1 MSSLKKLKSWEKRQ
15 KPQITLSGDL
25 YSQLKHFRLPVI
37 LTVLLTLFGALG
49 YVILENHSLTDAI
62 FQASY
67 TFTTTGFGSLNEG
80 GFTPAG
86 KYFTIILIIFG
97 FIVFS
102 FSVGVLIEVIN
113 KGDLLKLLKERNML
127 YKIARLKNHFII
139 CYHNEF
145 TIQVAKE
152 LRESH
157 IPFVIIDPNENLE
170 EIAKK
175 HNYPFFVVEEP
186 HTEMALLKS
195 YASSA
200 KGFISLSKNMA
211 DNIAQIASVRLFEK
225 ELDRKAYHILCNAET
240 SSDIEKL
247 KKLGADTV
255 ISPTKLMAQ
264 RLSAM
269 AIKPDMENILEEFL
283 YRKDTPLDLEEITV
297 PRHSWVVLKKLKE
310 THLREAINVSVV
322 GIRQKDGKFIPMPK
336 GETIVTSE
344 SKLLIVGTSKTIPLA
359 KKLLN
364 RQEKPE
370 ELKYV

>member
-1 MSSLKKLKSWEKRQ
+1 
-15 KPQITLSGDL
+15 
-25 YSQLKHFRLPVI
+25 
-37 LTVLLTLFGALG
+37 
-49 YVILENHSLTDAI
+49 
-62 FQASY
+62 
-67 TFTTTGFGSLNEG
+67 
-80 GFTPAG
+80 
-86 KYFTIILIIFG
+86 
-97 FIVFS
+97 
-102 FSVGVLIEVIN
+102 
-113 KGDLLKLLKERNML
+113 ML
-127 YKIARLKNHFII
+127 YKIARLKNHFIL

-157 IPFVIIDPNENLE
+157 VPFVVIDPSENLDE
-170 EIAKK
+170 LSKK
-175 HNYPFFVVEEP
+175 HNYPFYVKEEP

-200 KGFISLSKNMA
+200 KGFISLSKSIA

-225 ELDRKAYHILCNAET
+225 ELERKPYHILCNAET
-240 SSDIEKL
+240 PSDMEKL

-283 YRKDTPLDLEEITV
+283 YRKDTPLDLEEVLV
-297 PRHSWVVLKKLKE
+297 PKHSWLVLKKLKE
-310 THLREAINVSVV
+310 THLRDATNVSVV
-322 GIRQKDGKFIPMPK
+322 GIRQKDGKFIPMPT

-344 SKLLIVGTSKTIPLA
+344 SKLLIVGTSRSMPQA
-359 KKLLN
+359 KKLIN
-364 RQEKPE
+364 RKDKPE